1 MKKLVC
7 IFLIIFIIPMLA
19 ACNRVPNEV
28 NSPDDVEGRVIGAL
42 EGTPSLRLADELGT
56 AVSFASVND
65 MMAELRAG
73 NIACAIMERTTALDL
88 VSNTPG
94 VRILFEPLVEYELRF
109 AVPLENRGLLR
120 EVNLALEEL
129 GRNGTLRGLT
139 NRYFSRGNFTYSS
152 PDDIERSG
160 TLIIALPPDSPPFSF
175 KGDDGFFTGMDV
187 DVAVAVS
194 DILGVKLEAIEY
206 DAWDLVTAVWHGR
219 ADLALGWHPGEGEGL
234 VNKSEPYATAVHV
247 VIVRR

>member
-1 MKKLVC
+1 MKRLAILLLV
-7 IFLIIFIIPMLA
+7 ILILSMIT

-28 NSPDDVEGRVIGAL
+28 NTPEDVAGRVIGGL

-56 AVSFASVND
+56 AVSFASAND

-88 VSNTPG
+88 VASTPG

-109 AVPLENRGLLR
+109 AVPLENRALLNV
-120 EVNLALEEL
+120 VNSALDEL
-129 GRNGTLRGLT
+129 SRNGTLRGLT
-139 NRYFSRGNFTYSS
+139 NRYFSRGSYLYAS
-152 PDDIERSG
+152 PTDIERTG
-160 TLIIALPPDSPPFSF
+160 KLWIALPPDSPPFSF
-175 KGDDGFFTGMDV
+175 KGADGRFTGMDV

-194 DILGVKLEAIEY
+194 DILGVELEVIEY
-206 DAWDLVTAVWHGR
+206 DSWDLVTAVWHGR

-234 VNKSEPYATAVHV
+234 IHKSVPYATAVHV